1 MLNEINSIIK
11 NYSKNI
17 INHIYSII
25 LRANYEYRNMKTL
38 KKIDN
43 FDINQM
49 NNFSVSYKNNKFI
62 IIINKNILLFSCR
75 QMDKIVEE
83 IYEYFKKF
91 YPINYDYKQ
100 IDPIY
105 FSLFFYD
112 LIDKIIDV
120 KIDTINIKDIRLL
133 RKNGK
138 SVSMEDSERY
148 KALKNKDYKMY
159 SPFASNLLTDT
170 DRDRLYKIFNSVKEK
185 GYGYNNQYAIFYND
199 EPFLRD
205 GQHRVSA
212 LKYLYGDINVKII
225 RFYLRNN
232 YFYK

>member
-112 LIDKIIDV
+112 LIN
-120 KIDTINIKDIRLL
+120 T
-133 RKNGK
+133 
-138 SVSMEDSERY
+138 
-148 KALKNKDYKMY
+148 
-159 SPFASNLLTDT
+159 F
-170 DRDRLYKIFNSVKEK
+170 
-185 GYGYNNQYAIFYND
+185 YNNTIFLQNQI
-199 EPFLRD
+199 L
-205 GQHRVSA
+205 
-212 LKYLYGDINVKII
+212 
-225 RFYLRNN
+225 
-232 YFYK
+232 